1 MKLQN
6 PEAKKN
12 LVTRL
17 RRIEGQLRG
26 VQAMVENERDCKEIM
41 QQLSSIRSA
50 IQSASMDFLQEYA
63 TNCLVENSAPK
74 DTVQREQM
82 VKDIITLIGKSA

>member
-12 LVTRL
+12 LVIRL
-17 RRIEGQLRG
+17 RRIEGQVRG
-26 VQAMVENERDCKEIM
+26 VQAMVENERDCAEIL

-50 IQSASMDFLQEYA
+50 VQGASMDFLQEYA
-63 TNCLVENSAPK
+63 TSCLLENTPPQ
-74 DTVQREQM
+74 DIGQRERL
-82 VKDIITLIGKSA
+82 VKDIISLIGKSA